1 VGNDNLFLSN
11 EFSKTISNTLGITIE
26 MLEATGAEGAAKASI
41 SGLNG
46 GAVEEKIKITKT
58 ISPDVE
64 NHEISIQAFKNWKN
78 QLINNII

>member
-1 VGNDNLFLSN
+1 
-11 EFSKTISNTLGITIE
+11 

-41 SGLNG
+41 VGLNS

-58 ISPDVE
+58 ISPDAD
-64 NHEISIQAFKNWKN
+64 NHEISIQAFENWKN